1 MWIKSEVGA
10 LINIGM
16 CVTIFVERSKALNPN
31 GVLVDMGGVISSYG
45 SGGVKCLIT
54 TYNKESEAVK
64 TIERIEK
71 AIKSGETFLDL
82 SK

>member
-1 MWIKSEVGA
+1 VWIKSEVGA

-16 CVTIFVERSKALNPN
+16 CVSIFVERSKARNLN
-31 GVLVDMGGVISSYG
+31 GELVDLGGVISSYG

-54 TYNKESEAVK
+54 TYNKEAEAVK
-64 TIERIEK
+64 IIERIEK
-71 AIKSGETFLDL
+71 ALKAGETLLDL